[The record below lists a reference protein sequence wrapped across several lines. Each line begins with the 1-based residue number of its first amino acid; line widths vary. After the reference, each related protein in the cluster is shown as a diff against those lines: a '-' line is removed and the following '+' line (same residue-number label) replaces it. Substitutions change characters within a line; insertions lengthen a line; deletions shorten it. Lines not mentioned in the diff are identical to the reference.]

1 MALTTDFIAAVRRQG
16 SIPSTYAS
24 TDILSIGDGEVQA
37 VFVPLLEELRAN
49 YFVREVTTGVDARG
63 RIPIPARA
71 IGATLRSVQL
81 VINGSWVSLP
91 QRAMEDPDYTGSG
104 YPAAY
109 YLDAGSI
116 CLLPTGSAGTL
127 RIRYTARPGRMVLD
141 TDLSSAAPIT
151 FSLQGTTT
159 TAITSGLTGGPA
171 YVDVVSGGPAHQ
183 AKAVF
188 APLSGGAIPN
198 TSLAEE
204 IATITGGYLDY
215 LTIPNVSP
223 FVPLP
228 EELYAALVH
237 RTAGVIL
244 RSLAYLEESA
254 AQLEIASEAIE
265 RSKGMLMPRNEGN
278 PPRITGGIRAALGG
292 RILGRFR

>member
-37 VFVPLLEELRAN
+37 VFIPLLEELRAN
-49 YFVREVTTGVDARG
+49 YFVREVTAGVDARG

-198 TSLAEE
+198 TSLAEG
-204 IATITGGYLDY
+204 IATIAGGYLDY